1 MTTKIPLSI
10 LIFISMFSLIAFG
23 FLIGA
28 NSQVD
33 DMWKSSNIS
42 VFVRTEHR
50 ENKAKKILK
59 IEELFHARENIV
71 RTFTSIISSLSNPL
85 PREPDFIVN
94 QKDKILFLTQEF
106 QMIAEFYFDKKI
118 NENDLNVFQQ
128 ELENTVIRYQDAYD
142 TYQSTRLMSKPI
154 VRKTQLSFNRVN
166 EDFRI
171 IYQSIFQQFKI

>member
-1 MTTKIPLSI
+1 MTIKIPLSI

-23 FLIGA
+23 FLIGV

-33 DMWKSSNIS
+33 DIWKSSNIS
-42 VFVRTEHR
+42 VFVSTTIALVIFIGTQFWTGHR

-71 RTFTSIISSLSNPL
+71 RSFNSIISSLSNPS

-106 QMIAEFYFDKKI
+106 QMIAEFYFDRKI
-118 NENDLNVFQQ
+118 NVNALNVFQQ
-128 ELENTVIRYQDAYD
+128 ELENTVVRYQDAYD
-142 TYQSTRLMSKPI
+142 IYQSTRSMSTLI
-154 VRKTQLSFNRVN
+154 VHKTQQSFNQV
-166 EDFRI
+166 
-171 IYQSIFQQFKI
+171 

>member
-1 MTTKIPLSI
+1 
-10 LIFISMFSLIAFG
+10 MFSLIAFG

-42 VFVRTEHR
+42 VFVSTTIALVIFIGTQFWTEHR

-71 RTFTSIISSLSNPL
+71 RTFISIISSLSNSS

-106 QMIAEFYFDKKI
+106 QMIAEFYFDRKI

-128 ELENTVIRYQDAYD
+128 ELENTVEDYQMAYGI
-142 TYQSTRLMSKPI
+142 YQSTRTMSSPI
-154 VRKTQLSFNRVN
+154 VRKTQLSFNKVN
-166 EDFRI
+166 KDFRI